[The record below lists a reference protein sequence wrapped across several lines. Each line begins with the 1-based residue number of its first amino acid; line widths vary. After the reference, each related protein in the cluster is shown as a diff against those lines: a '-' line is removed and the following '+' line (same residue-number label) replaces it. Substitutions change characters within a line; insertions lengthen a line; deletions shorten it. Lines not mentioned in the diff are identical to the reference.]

1 MALSGVYDASATRTF
16 ICQSA
21 LRKLGALA
29 EGQTATSAAI
39 DVAVESFNFMQRAW
53 QAEGMP
59 VWYLK
64 TGYIYPLANE
74 SNLTIGPTSTSDH
87 FTEEL
92 IITRLTDNAASG
104 ATSITVD
111 ASTNART
118 VIGVTANSDNIGVEL
133 NNGNITWTTISAG
146 GAGASLTL
154 AAGLGGAANSNN
166 RVYAYTTKAPR
177 PVEIEYAWR
186 VEAATADK
194 IEIAQV
200 SLSEILSQT
209 NPTDEGETIMFN
221 YQATLTDGAFRIWP
235 RFKDGKQY
243 IEVLFQNP
251 FDDLDA
257 ASTNNPSFPD
267 EWIEALIYG
276 LAVRLAPDYKLPL
289 QERMLLKQE
298 AEAMK
303 ERAFMSARENASIIF
318 IPNMDWNSK

>member
-1 MALSGVYDASATRTF
+1 MALSGVFDASSTRTI

-29 EGQTATSAAI
+29 EGQTATSASI
-39 DVAVESFNFMQRAW
+39 DIAVESFNFMQRAW
-53 QAEGMP
+53 AAEGMP

-64 TGYIYPLANE
+64 TGYIYPIAND

-87 FTEEL
+87 FSEEL
-92 IITRLTDNAASG
+92 IITHLTDNAASG

-146 GAGASLTL
+146 GGAAGITL
-154 AAGLGGAANSNN
+154 AAGLGGAANSSN
-166 RVYAYTTKAPR
+166 RVYAYTTKAAR

-194 IEIAQV
+194 IPINQV

-209 NPTDEGETIMFN
+209 NPTEEGPTIMFN

-235 RFKDGKQY
+235 RFDNGDNY

-257 ASTNNPSFPD
+257 ASTNNPAFPD

-303 ERAFMSARENASIIF
+303 ERAMMAARENASIIF
-318 IPNMDWNSK
+318 IPETSWGNK

>member
-1 MALSGVYDASATRTF
+1 
-16 ICQSA
+16 
-21 LRKLGALA
+21 
-29 EGQTATSAAI
+29 
-39 DVAVESFNFMQRAW
+39 
-53 QAEGMP
+53 
-59 VWYLK
+59 
-64 TGYIYPLANE
+64 
-74 SNLTIGPTSTSDH
+74 
-87 FTEEL
+87 
-92 IITRLTDNAASG
+92 
-104 ATSITVD
+104 VD

-146 GAGASLTL
+146 GGAAGLTL
-154 AAGLGGAANSNN
+154 AAGLGGAANSSN

-177 PVEIEYAWR
+177 PVEIEGVWA

-194 IEIAQV
+194 IEVKTV
-200 SLSEILSQT
+200 SLNEILSQT
-209 NPTDEGETIMFN
+209 NPTEEGAYPIMYN

-235 RFKDGKQY
+235 RFEDGDRY
-243 IEVLFQNP
+243 LEVLFQNP

-289 QERMLLKQE
+289 QERILLKQE

-303 ERAFMSARENASIIF
+303 ERAMMSARENASIRF
-318 IPNMDWNSK
+318 EPEMGWGNG